1 SLRPQ
6 VFAWLNN
13 KTDYFHFV
21 EGGLFI
27 FSKVHIY
34 QLHLP
39 CLLLYLLEKLIDLLA
54 MSTGL
59 LAQAVC
65 DREILFFRGNVFAR
79 GVKNV
84 LRCKG
89 FMRTKR
95 LKSRSS
101 CRS

>member
-1 SLRPQ
+1 MFVLKTSCFRENSLRPQ

-65 DREILFFRGNVFAR
+65 DREILFSGEMFLHAG
-79 GVKNV
+79 
-84 LRCKG
+84 
-89 FMRTKR
+89 
-95 LKSRSS
+95 
-101 CRS
+101 